1 MNWGKKATS
10 VVKSYAQSQ
19 VKKAIGKW
27 KAEANKLIRAGTWRT
42 GIVTSLARGTGY
54 ASIGGFKVSLSAKLR
69 IPSIADVI
77 NMAAG
82 SGRSGE
88 VLTIIQAMNA
98 LKSAFQGSKGI
109 SALNINNPLV
119 TRVGINLSTSGT
131 SAQTS
136 RLGHQSDKV
145 SNISGTN
152 GAIED
157 TVKAVTDLEQTLA
170 SGGMKTTASS
180 GSDKATKS
188 FQNPTPVNRNNG
200 ITYIEIDG
208 KPLDESY
215 AKLLQRAVVHLT
227 HEHRMSTVV
236 LTFDNTL
243 LQYTN
248 DPLWDEY
255 KPIRIKFGYKTTG
268 FKQVGGTFYSLGPK
282 LVFGQGAGNVGMV
295 ELTGVS
301 EEFMMGLGQERIVW
315 NNLTDSQIVQQIA
328 KKYGFLAAVQDTL
341 PVWGQVSQMNQ
352 SDWDFLEE
360 RAEQYGY
367 QLYIE
372 NSILHFHKPLFRDSG
387 IKMVYYKGDDS
398 QISGFSV
405 WGEPLQEGNV
415 VEGSQIDPLSGLPYT
430 VTSQDTDDPISQVG
444 IGKFT
449 TNAATYGTNSGVKRW
464 ADIVSYGGKPNQKY
478 VYHSGRDP
486 FVLQTE
492 VQGFSENSRWI
503 MKGMAKV
510 VGVEWLR
517 ARDSIELAGVGRASG
532 LYYMTDVYHK
542 YERGLYTNEVLLTRT
557 WKGGPG
563 KSKVENTPTQLVE
576 VQE

>member
-19 VKKAIGKW
+19 VTKAVGKW

-42 GIVTSLARGTGY
+42 GVITSLARGTGF

-69 IPSIADVI
+69 LPTISDIV

-82 SGRSGE
+82 SGKSGE
-88 VLTIIQAMNA
+88 VLGIIQSMNS
-98 LKSAFQGSKGI
+98 LKSAFRGSAGI
-109 SALNINNPLV
+109 AGLQINASITTRLDIDLSLSGVASKLATLGRQSNQV
-119 TRVGINLSTSGT
+119 TNVSGVSGGIVDAVN
-131 SAQTS
+131 
-136 RLGHQSDKV
+136 
-145 SNISGTN
+145 
-152 GAIED
+152 
-157 TVKAVTDLEQTLA
+157 AVTELEQTIA
-170 SGGMKTTASS
+170 SGGLKTTASS
-180 GSDKATKS
+180 GNSTATKS
-188 FQNPTPVNRNNG
+188 FQTPTPVVRMASAF
-200 ITYIEIDG
+200 IIEIDG
-208 KPLDESY
+208 KPIEDNY
-215 AKLLQRAVVHLT
+215 ASMVKRVTVHLT
-227 HEHRMSTVV
+227 HEHRMSRVSI
-236 LTFDNTL
+236 LFDNDL
-243 LQYTN
+243 LRFTN
-248 DPLWDEY
+248 DPIWDEY
-255 KPIRIKFGYKTTG
+255 KPIRVQMGYKTTG
-268 FKQVGGTFYSLGPK
+268 FKQIGGTFYSLGAK
-282 LVFGQGAGNVGMV
+282 MMFGQGDGLAGSI
-295 ELTGVS
+295 ELVGVS

-328 KKYGFLAAVQDTL
+328 KKYGFLAAVQDTE
-341 PVWGQVSQMNQ
+341 PIWGQVSQMNQ

-415 VEGSQIDPLSGLPYT
+415 VEGSQIDPLSGLAYT
-430 VTSQDTDDPISQVG
+430 VSSQDTDDPLSQVG

-449 TNAATYGTNSGVKRW
+449 TNAASYGTTSGVKRW
-464 ADIVSYGGKPNQKY
+464 ADIVSYGGKKNQKY

-486 FVLQTE
+486 YVLQTE
-492 VQGFSENSRWI
+492 VQGFSENSRWV

-532 LYYMTDVYHK
+532 LYYMTDVYHR
-542 YERGLYTNEVLLTRT
+542 YERGIYTNEVLLTRT

-563 KSKVENTPTQLVE
+563 QSKVSNTPTQLVE
-576 VQE
+576 VRE

>member
-1 MNWGKKATS
+1 MNWGKRATS
-10 VVKSYAQSQ
+10 VIKSYAQSKVQ
-19 VKKAIGKW
+19 KAVGKW

-88 VLTIIQAMNA
+88 VLNIIQSMNS
-98 LKSAFQGSKGI
+98 LKSAFRGSFGIAGLNLNVSLTTRVDIDI
-109 SALNINNPLV
+109 SAS
-119 TRVGINLSTSGT
+119 GIASKLAS
-131 SAQTS
+131 
-136 RLGHQSDKV
+136 LGRQSEKPT
-145 SNISGTN
+145 NISGTTA
-152 GAIED
+152 GIVDAIN
-157 TVKAVTDLEQTLA
+157 AVTDLEQNIA
-170 SGGMKTTASS
+170 SGGQKTTASAGNS
-180 GSDKATKS
+180 TATRS
-188 FQNPTPVNRNNG
+188 FQTPTPVSRMASAF
-200 ITYIEIDG
+200 IIELDG
-208 KPLDESY
+208 KPLEDSY
-215 AKLLQRAVVHLT
+215 AELVKKITVHLT
-227 HEHRMSTVV
+227 HEHRMSRVSI
-236 LTFDNTL
+236 LFDNSL

-248 DPLWDEY
+248 DPIWDEY
-255 KPIRIKFGYKTTG
+255 KPIRVKMGYKTTG
-268 FKQVGGTFYSLGPK
+268 FKQIGGTFYSLGPK
-282 LVFGQGAGNVGMV
+282 MMFGQGDGSAGSL
-295 ELTGVS
+295 ELVGVS
-301 EEFMMGLGQERIVW
+301 EEFMMGLGQERVVW

-352 SDWDFLEE
+352 SDWDFLED

-398 QISGFSV
+398 QVSGFSV
-405 WGEPLQEGNV
+405 WGEPLQEGNA

-444 IGKFT
+444 IGKFS

-542 YERGLYTNEVLLTRT
+542 YERGIYTNEVLLTRT